1 MFHYVKKL
9 TIDQFR
15 VLEDFDIQFCFPNNP
30 DNRCKQNEHGNVVN
44 VIAGVNGVGK
54 TSLLEFIFQGI
65 AKSKSTF
72 LGSESKIQF
81 SNDTEI
87 STHALKFYTK
97 KIEYHNHWN
106 NEGDERKRHLIFSSS
121 QQKFEYQFESQL
133 IASSEY
139 IQRIN
144 NDNILG
150 NAEAYIKEF
159 VISQERQSNKPDPAS
174 RTQTAVNAFNQHFLD
189 AKMLTK
195 LVNLS
200 HTQFNRPVFQNAS
213 NQEVT
218 IDQLSDGEKQ
228 LYGRVIALMI
238 LEPQNSIILIDE
250 PEIAL
255 HPAWQQKIMSIY
267 SRIGKNNQFIVAT
280 HSPQVLASVPYQNRI
295 ILHKREGKIQ
305 PLYYHSPP
313 SGVDVNSIL
322 SEVMGA
328 DPQPPSLLNLYH
340 QYRQLVEQR
349 QENSE
354 QAKQIKQQLLEEE
367 NEHSEFMQEMQF
379 LIELRDV

>member
-9 TIDQFR
+9 TIEKFR
-15 VLEDFDIQFCFPNNP
+15 VLEDFEIQFCFPNDP
-30 DNRCKQNEHGNVVN
+30 ESQCKQNENGNFVN
-44 VIAGVNGVGK
+44 VIAGVNGIGK

-65 AKSKSTF
+65 ADSESTF
-72 LGSESKIQF
+72 LEPGNKIQF
-81 SNDTEI
+81 SNGSEI
-87 STHALKFYTK
+87 NSRALKFYTN
-97 KIEYHNHWN
+97 KIERHNHWN
-106 NEGDERKRHLIFSSS
+106 KESGEKKRHLIFSSS
-121 QQKFEYQFESQL
+121 QQKFEYEFESQL

-144 NDNILG
+144 NNNILG

-159 VISQERQSNKPDPAS
+159 IISQERQSNKPNPTS
-174 RTQTAVNAFNQHFLD
+174 RTQTAVNTFNQAFSD
-189 AKMLTK
+189 VEMLTK

-200 HTQFNRPVFQNAS
+200 EKQFNRPIFQNAS

-280 HSPQVLASVPYQNRI
+280 HSPQILASVPYQNRI
-295 ILHKREGKIQ
+295 ILHKRDGKIQ

-313 SGVDVNSIL
+313 SCIDVNSI
-322 SEVMGA
+322 
-328 DPQPPSLLNLYH
+328 
-340 QYRQLVEQR
+340 
-349 QENSE
+349 
-354 QAKQIKQQLLEEE
+354 
-367 NEHSEFMQEMQF
+367 
-379 LIELRDV
+379 